1 MTHASALD
9 QIAATLPS
17 TRELGARAFAMLAAL
32 NRFSDE
38 PGNLTRLYLSPAHR
52 LAADHVLDLMRAR
65 GLVAH
70 LDAAGSVQ
78 GRMEGRKPGLPAL
91 IVGSHIDTVKDAGA
105 YDGNL
110 GVVAGLLIAE
120 ALAPHAPSLP
130 FALEVIAFGDE
141 ENVRFPTNLSTSAA
155 LSSGYEPAWLDAR
168 DADGI
173 SVREALLAFGG
184 DPDGVMG
191 LRRAPG
197 SVAGYLE
204 LHIEQGP
211 VLEAHDEPVGIVTAI
226 NAQIRARVRVTG
238 EAGHAGTVP
247 MALRKDALA
256 AAAEMALALEEIAK
270 GQPDAVGTVGVFRP
284 EPGATNVVPGA
295 CAFTIDVRAPLDAT
309 VRAMDEAVE
318 TRFSAIAARRGVGLT
333 IEPYSRL
340 AATPMAASLQA
351 ALQHGIA
358 RTGANLKA
366 RPIPSGAGHD
376 AMTMARTFPAAML
389 FVRNEKGISHSPLE
403 AMTEAD
409 AGIAIKVMLE
419 TVVGLARS
427 GP

>member
-1 MTHASALD
+1 MNASITAL
-9 QIAATLPS
+9 LP
-17 TRELGARAFAMLAAL
+17 TAKQLGARAFAMLAAL
-32 NRFSDE
+32 NRFTDE
-38 PGNLTRLYLSPAHR
+38 PGKLTRLYLSPAHK
-52 LAADHVLDLMRAR
+52 LGTGHVLTLMREI
-65 GLVAH
+65 GLTAH
-70 LDAAGSVQ
+70 VDALGSVQ
-78 GRMEGRKPGLPAL
+78 GRVEGRTPGLPA
-91 IVGSHIDTVKDAGA
+91 IMIGSHIDTVKDAGA

-110 GVVAGLLIAE
+110 GVIAGLLVAE
-120 ALAPHAPSLP
+120 ALRPHVHTLP
-130 FALEVIAFGDE
+130 FALEVVAFGDE

-155 LSSGYEPAWLDAR
+155 LSSGYDPVWLDAT

-184 DPDGVMG
+184 DPAGIG
-191 LRRAPG
+191 ALKRPAG

-211 VLEAHDEPVGIVTAI
+211 VLEVNGEPVGIVTAI
-226 NAQIRARVRVTG
+226 NAQIRARVRVIG

-247 MALRKDALA
+247 MALRKDALT
-256 AAAEMALALEEIAK
+256 AAAEMVLALEAIAQT
-270 GQPDAVGTVGVFRP
+270 QPDAVGTVGMLKP

-295 CAFTIDVRAPLDAT
+295 VSFTVDFRAPLDQT
-309 VRAMDEAVE
+309 VANMHDAVQ
-318 TRFSAIAARRGVGLT
+318 TQFAAIAARRGVGLS

-340 AATPMAASLQA
+340 SATPMAASLQM
-351 ALQHGIA
+351 ALEQGIA

-366 RPIPSGAGHD
+366 RRIPSGAGHD

-403 AMTEAD
+403 NMTEED

-419 TVVGLARS
+419 TVLALAAE
-427 GP
+427 G